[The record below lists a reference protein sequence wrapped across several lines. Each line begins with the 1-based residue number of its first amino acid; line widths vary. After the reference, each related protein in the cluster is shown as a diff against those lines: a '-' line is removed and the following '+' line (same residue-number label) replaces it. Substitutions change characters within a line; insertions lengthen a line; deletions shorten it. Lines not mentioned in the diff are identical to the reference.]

1 MGDGLGS
8 VRAGCVSWLGG
19 YFVAIFD
26 LFDVRLRARTDTN
39 SLPKRCILGTLK
51 RIFHN

>member
-1 MGDGLGS
+1 MGSARCGLD
-8 VRAGCVSWLGG
+8 VFLGLEVT
-19 YFVAIFD
+19 FFD